1 MYVVQQNSAHMRGVY
16 KTMRYVIIT
25 GTSQGLG
32 EAIATQLLE
41 KNTTVISISRREN
54 QELTKLAEQYN
65 SNCIFHSLRS

>member
-54 QELTKLAEQYN
+54 KELTKLAEQYL
-65 SNCIFHSLRS
+65 SLIHI

>member
-1 MYVVQQNSAHMRGVY
+1 MYVVQQNSAHTRGVY

-41 KNTTVISISRREN
+41 ESTTVISISRREIKN
-54 QELTKLAEQYN
+54 LLNLQ
-65 SNCIFHSLRS
+65 SNITAIAFFIP

>member
-32 EAIATQLLE
+32 GGYCHTIVR

-54 QELTKLAEQYN
+54 KELTKLAEQYN
-65 SNCIFHSLRS
+65 SNCVFHS

>member
-1 MYVVQQNSAHMRGVY
+1 MRGVY

-41 KNTTVISISRREN
+41 IQLSSLFLEEKIKSLQNLQSNITAIAFSFPRSSRC
-54 QELTKLAEQYN
+54 T
-65 SNCIFHSLRS
+65 